1 MFPLGTVLFP
11 TELLPLHVFEPRYR
25 AMVRDCLAGDREF
38 GVVLIERG
46 SDVGGGDVRTNLGT
60 VARMLEATELPDGRY
75 LLATLGTRRIRVERW
90 LDDDP
95 YPWAEVVDFDQP
107 PARPGADAVYAD
119 VRAELRRVLA
129 MAAELGES
137 VPSATVELADDPGPG
152 SFQAAAVAP
161 LGPIDKH
168 RLLAIPTA
176 DERLA
181 ELRLLLT
188 EATEVLG
195 QRLRLG

>member
-46 SDVGGGDVRTNLGT
+46 SDVGGGDVRTDVGT

-90 LDDDP
+90 LADDS
-95 YPWAEVVDFDQP
+95 YPRAEVVDFGQP
-107 PARPGADAVYAD
+107 AAGPGARAAYAE
-119 VRAELRRVLA
+119 VRGELRRVLA
-129 MAAELGES
+129 VAAELGES
-137 VPSATVELADDPGPG
+137 VTSATIELADDPGTG

-176 DERLA
+176 EERLA
-181 ELRLLLT
+181 ELRRLLA
-188 EATEVLG
+188 EAAEVFA